1 MEKTRFDVVPDRRM
15 LCSQA
20 PFCKGTPWSTKG
32 PLSSG
37 ETHGWKKTK
46 RDTGKASGSLF
57 LSEKLSSVR
66 LFEGRLW
73 ARRGVWIKAETH
85 WKRQGEGEACG
96 GGAGEMRTLAKCP
109 GRASDRGWQ
118 RGPYA
123 SAGGSKKSPE
133 KWPFAFLYSMKALGG
148 PLPQR
153 LPSCEQNLGRREHF
167 PCWEIIPA
175 ERGGQQQAHPGERCA
190 SASSAPGSTA
200 PTPGASQP
208 PAPLGVLFSPHRF
221 RCGCAATLGSSRVLD
236 RKQTPNSTAF
246 FFQLHVCCLD
256 AIPAGSLVPGRE
268 GLAGC
273 AGTRGRSPGSSFARA
288 ELAL

>member
-1 MEKTRFDVVPDRRM
+1 M
-15 LCSQA
+15 
-20 PFCKGTPWSTKG
+20 
-32 PLSSG
+32 
-37 ETHGWKKTK
+37 
-46 RDTGKASGSLF
+46 
-57 LSEKLSSVR
+57 
-66 LFEGRLW
+66 
-73 ARRGVWIKAETH
+73 WIKAETH
-85 WKRQGEGEACG
+85 WKRQGEGEVCG

-190 SASSAPGSTA
+190 SASSAQGSTA

-221 RCGCAATLGSSRVLD
+221 RWGCAATLGSSRVLD

-246 FFQLHVCCLD
+246 FLQLHVCCLD
-256 AIPAGSLVPGRE
+256 AISAGSLVPGRE

>member
-1 MEKTRFDVVPDRRM
+1 MWYPTGGCSVHKPPFVRGPHGAQRA
-15 LCSQA
+15 LCPQGRPTA
-20 PFCKGTPWSTKG
+20 GKKQRETPGKR
-32 PLSSG
+32 LVHYSSL
-37 ETHGWKKTK
+37 KSSP
-46 RDTGKASGSLF
+46 ASGF
-57 LSEKLSSVR
+57 LKEDS
-66 LFEGRLW
+66 GR
-73 ARRGVWIKAETH
+73 
-85 WKRQGEGEACG
+85 G
-96 GGAGEMRTLAKCP
+96 GGCGLRLKLIGRGKERGKRVAVGLARCGPSPNAPGEPQTGAGSGDCVPAQ
-109 GRASDRGWQ
+109 AAQ
-118 RGPYA
+118 
-123 SAGGSKKSPE
+123 KKPR
-133 KWPFAFLYSMKALGG
+133 KRPFAFLYSMKALGE

-153 LPSCEQNLGRREHF
+153 LPSCEPNLGRREHF

-200 PTPGASQP
+200 PAPGAAQP
-208 PAPLGVLFSPHRF
+208 PAPLGVLFSHHRF
-221 RCGCAATLGSSRVLD
+221 RWGCAATLGSSRVLD

-256 AIPAGSLVPGRE
+256 AISAGSLVPGRE

>member
-1 MEKTRFDVVPDRRM
+1 MWR
-15 LCSQA
+15 
-20 PFCKGTPWSTKG
+20 W
-32 PLSSG
+32 
-37 ETHGWKKTK
+37 GW
-46 RDTGKASGSLF
+46 RDADPRQMPRESL
-57 LSEKLSSVR
+57 
-66 LFEGRLW
+66 
-73 ARRGVWIKAETH
+73 RRG
-85 WKRQGEGEACG
+85 
-96 GGAGEMRTLAKCP
+96 LAVGTVCQC
-109 GRASDRGWQ
+109 RRL
-118 RGPYA
+118 
-123 SAGGSKKSPE
+123 KKSPE
-133 KWPFAFLYSMKALGG
+133 KRLLAFLYSMKALGG

-256 AIPAGSLVPGRE
+256 AISAGSLVPGRE